1 MCHVVYSILATLFH
15 TGFASLCLWQQPPCV
30 AGPPVPGT
38 AAGRQRAASHPLQCQ
53 LAPTLLMDISQ
64 CFQLPLNMGLMQC
77 PKNP

>member
-1 MCHVVYSILATLFH
+1 MCHVVYSILAALLH
-15 TGFASLCLWQQPPCV
+15 TVFASLCLQQWPPCV

-38 AAGRQRAASHPLQCQ
+38 AAGPQRTTSYPLQRQ
-53 LAPTLLMDISQ
+53 LAATLLMDISQ